1 MSAAARTAKIKELLN
16 YPLSLK
22 HERLSYPCQ
31 QLIPGALNI
40 DPGLT
45 PTLCLQQLP

>member
-1 MSAAARTAKIKELLN
+1 MSAADRTAKIKEMLY